1 VLVEPYGG
9 DRCRS
14 WPGRSNLDIGRPRYA
29 ARMASTFNKALAVVV
44 AAGFF
49 MMIIGPLAS
58 VGTWLAGLALAFIL
72 VPAIVF
78 VAMSWSKSKAEADG
92 RGMLEEGGL
101 TPEEWTEPTDPD
113 DFEGE
118 ID

>member
-1 VLVEPYGG
+1 MPSGAIRG
-9 DRCRS
+9 
-14 WPGRSNLDIGRPRYA
+14 NLDIGRARYA
-29 ARMASTFNKALAVVV
+29 GRMASTFNKVLAVVV

-58 VGTWLAGLALAFIL
+58 LGTWLAGLALAFII
-72 VPAIVF
+72 VPVIVF
-78 VAMSWSKSKAEADG
+78 ATVSWSKSRAEEEG
-92 RGMLEEGGL
+92 KGLLEEGGL

>member
-1 VLVEPYGG
+1 VARDSRYWTIQG
-9 DRCRS
+9 
-14 WPGRSNLDIGRPRYA
+14 NLDIGRPRYA
-29 ARMASTFNKALAVVV
+29 ARMASTLNKALAVVV

-49 MMIIGPLAS
+49 MMIIMPLAS
-58 VGTWLAGLALAFIL
+58 LGIWLTGLAIAFIL

-78 VAMSWSKSKAEADG
+78 LAMSWSKSKAEEDG
-92 RGMLEEGGL
+92 KGMLEEGGL

-118 ID
+118 LD

>member
-1 VLVEPYGG
+1 MRRDG
-9 DRCRS
+9 RS
-14 WPGRSNLDIGRPRYA
+14 WPIQGNLDIGRPRYA
-29 ARMASTFNKALAVVV
+29 ARMASRFNKALAVVV

-58 VGTWLAGLALAFIL
+58 LGTWLAGLALAFIL
-72 VPAIVF
+72 VPVIVF
-78 VAMSWSKSKAEADG
+78 AAMSWSKSKAEEDG
-92 RGMLEEGGL
+92 KGMLEEGGL

>member
-1 VLVEPYGG
+1 MV
-9 DRCRS
+9 
-14 WPGRSNLDIGRPRYA
+14 
-29 ARMASTFNKALAVVV
+29 STLSKALAVIV

-58 VGTWLAGLALAFIL
+58 LGTWLAGLALAFIL

-78 VAMSWSKSKAEADG
+78 VAVSWSKSKAEAEG
-92 RGMLEEGGL
+92 KGMLEEGGL
-101 TPEEWTEPTDPD
+101 TPEEWAEPADPD

>member
-1 VLVEPYGG
+1 MV
-9 DRCRS
+9 
-14 WPGRSNLDIGRPRYA
+14 
-29 ARMASTFNKALAVVV
+29 STLSKALAVIV

-58 VGTWLAGLALAFIL
+58 LGTWLAGLALAFIL

-78 VAMSWSKSKAEADG
+78 VAVSWSKSKAEAEG
-92 RGMLEEGGL
+92 KGMLEEGGL
-101 TPEEWTEPTDPD
+101 TPEEWAEPTDPD

>member
-1 VLVEPYGG
+1 MGRHRPYWTIQG
-9 DRCRS
+9 
-14 WPGRSNLDIGRPRYA
+14 NLDIGRSRYI
-29 ARMASTFNKALAVVV
+29 ARMASTLNKALAVVV

-58 VGTWLAGLALAFIL
+58 LGTWLAGLALAFIL

-78 VAMSWSKSKAEADG
+78 AAMSWSKSRAAQDG

-101 TPEEWTEPTDPD
+101 TPEEWAETSDPD

-118 ID
+118 TD